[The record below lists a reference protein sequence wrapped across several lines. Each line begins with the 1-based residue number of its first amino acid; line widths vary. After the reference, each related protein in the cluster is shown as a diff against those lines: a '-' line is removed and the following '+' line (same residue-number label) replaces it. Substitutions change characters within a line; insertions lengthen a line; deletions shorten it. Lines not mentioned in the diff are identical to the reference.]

1 MIRKTKDE
9 NNKEVLTPEQESNLI
24 DNDALLLDTIR
35 TLYKYIDE
43 KDKKVYFY
51 LSSNYQDLY
60 VLMEGDILLKLPKKV
75 DFHTNMNILNRKRPY
90 LKRTFTISIEIGSKT
105 GNTDIKFVERWFDDL
120 HKSYIVLMEDCGY
133 YYATKETKNF
143 CFELDYEG
151 EVNKKIKPL
160 P

>member
-1 MIRKTKDE
+1 
-9 NNKEVLTPEQESNLI
+9 
-24 DNDALLLDTIR
+24 
-35 TLYKYIDE
+35 
-43 KDKKVYFY
+43 
-51 LSSNYQDLY
+51 
-60 VLMEGDILLKLPKKV
+60 MEGDILLKLPKKV

-143 CFELDYEG
+143 CFELDSDG
-151 EVNKKIKPL
+151 EVNKKSNHFRYIYFFVSNL
-160 P
+160 ILL